1 MTYAELK
8 QNADIVTVIGRH
20 VSLRRVGTE
29 HKGHCPFHN
38 DKKPS
43 FTVNARK
50 GVWACFVCG
59 VGGDVIDFLK
69 KRGMEHEQIVREL
82 GGGGTPAAVPSRQA
96 AGTQVAAAGTQ
107 VAGVRP
113 ARVWHPRLGEPS
125 AVWEYHTAAGEL
137 WGLVCRFE
145 TPEGKQVLPFT
156 CHASGGSGASGGAG
170 VSAGTWK
177 WAGFDEPRPL
187 WNLAEL
193 LARPDVPVIVTEGE
207 KAAAAAKAL
216 FKGAVASC
224 WQGGTNAWRK
234 SDWGVV
240 AGRRVI
246 LWPDADE
253 PGRKAMA
260 EVAGHIAHGCNVQIV
275 DTEGLPA
282 KWDVADADWTAA
294 EAKEW
299 LRGRLRA
306 WEPAAVMVKEAMPT
320 ETIAAVQADGEHF
333 HVLGFVKDGNRI
345 SYAVY
350 TLANKVVSI
359 MSANALDKKGLLQL
373 APKDWWEAYFPA
385 KKDYDYMSA
394 FNWVCRLADARG
406 VFNMNAI
413 RGRGAWMDAGRVVL
427 HAGTHLIVDGTLH
440 RLGMLRTKFIYEQGS
455 HLPMDTEEA
464 MSDEEANELFKF
476 ISSLTFARPLDAML
490 LAGWIA
496 LAPVCGMLRWRPHIW
511 VTGAAGSG
519 KSWILSNLI
528 KDCIGDVS
536 VFVQGE
542 TTEAGLRQEIGKDA
556 LPIVFDEAESE
567 SAGSSARIDGVLAFA
582 RAASTGEAGM
592 VAKGGQ
598 GGKGHTYSVRTML
611 AMASILPGVTLKSD
625 VGRFSVLEVLPDRTA
640 GATERWAGQVELY
653 NSIVACARGG
663 RFVGRIVKNLPVL
676 IANIEAASIAAAEVL
691 GDQRAG
697 DQMGALLAGAFM
709 WTTPTALSVAD
720 FRGWLRRQDLS
731 SEREASGM
739 KDEDTLLGLLLGA
752 IIKVDGN
759 HTRTVFELAEITN
772 KRFSDDRVGFE
783 VAKSTLERHG
793 FRVDDEALFI
803 SDSHHEVRRILA
815 GTQFARN
822 HARTLL
828 RLEGAVSIKSMR
840 FAGAMTRAT
849 KINLYEQERRL
860 GAADW
865 GSSAGAGAA
874 GASAANTA
882 ATAGL
887 AAHGGGNIG
896 SGRLDFDGSLA
907 AEQAAG
913 RGAVDDSGH
922 VPF

>member
-1 MTYAELK
+1 MTYADLK
-8 QNADIVTVIGRH
+8 RNADIVAVIGRH

-82 GGGGTPAAVPSRQA
+82 GGTASVGGGGGSTPAAAPA
-96 AGTQVAAAGTQ
+96 
-107 VAGVRP
+107 RP
-113 ARVWHPRLGEPS
+113 AASTQITGIRRPKLLRHPRLGEPV
-125 AVWEYHTAAGEL
+125 ATWEYHNTAGEL

-145 TPEGKQVLPFT
+145 TAEGKQVLPYT
-156 CHASGGSGASGGAG
+156 CHNPRG
-170 VSAGTWK
+170 WQ

-187 WNLAEL
+187 YNLPEL
-193 LARPDVPVIVTEGE
+193 LARPDAPIIITEGE
-207 KAAAAAKAL
+207 KAAEAAKRL
-216 FKGAVASC
+216 YKGAVASC

-260 EVAGHIAHGCNVQIV
+260 EVAGHIAHGCDVQVV

-306 WEPAAVMVKEAMPT
+306 WEPAAVVVASEAMPT
-320 ETIAAVQADGEHF
+320 ETIAAVQVDGEHF
-333 HVLGFVKDGNRI
+333 HVLGFVKETSRI
-345 SYAVY
+345 SYAIY

-359 MSANALDKKGLLQL
+359 MSASALDKKGLLQL
-373 APKDWWEAYFPA
+373 APMDWWQAYFPA

-394 FNWVCRLADARG
+394 FNWICRLGDARG

-427 HAGTHLIVDGTLH
+427 HAGTHLVVDGTLH
-440 RLGMLRTKFIYEQGS
+440 QLGMLRTKFIYEQGA
-455 HLPMDTEEA
+455 HLPMDAEEVMTDA
-464 MSDEEANELFKF
+464 EANELFKF
-476 ISSLTFARPLDAML
+476 VSSLNFARGLDAML

-496 LAPVCGMLRWRPHIW
+496 LAPICGMLRWRPHIW

-519 KSWILSNLI
+519 KSWILSRLI

-542 TTEAGLRQEIGKDA
+542 TTEAGLRQAIGNDA

-567 SAGSSARIDGVLAFA
+567 SAGSSARVDGVLAFA

-611 AMASILPGVTLKSD
+611 AMASILPAVTLKSD

-640 GATERWAGQVELY
+640 GATERWAAQLELY
-653 NSIVACARGG
+653 NSIVGTARGG
-663 RFVGRIVKNLPVL
+663 RFVGRIVKNLPTL
-676 IANIEAASIAAAEVL
+676 MANIEAASIAAAEVL

-697 DQMGALLAGAFM
+697 DQIGALLAGAFM

-720 FRGWLRRQDLS
+720 FRGWLRKQDLS

-759 HTRTVFELAEITN
+759 HTRTVFELAEITT
-772 KRFSDDRVGFE
+772 KRFRDDRVE
-783 VAKSTLERHG
+783 YEMAKSTLERYG
-793 FRVDDEALFI
+793 FRVDGDALFV
-803 SDSHHEVRRILA
+803 SDSHHEVRRILS

-822 HARTLL
+822 HARTLM

-840 FAGAMTRAT
+840 FAGAITRAT
-849 KINLYEQERRL
+849 KIQLYEQEKRL
-860 GAADW
+860 GEGQ
-865 GSSAGAGAA
+865 GSSAAA
-874 GASAANTA
+874 AA

-887 AAHGGGNIG
+887 GAHAGGNG
-896 SGRLDFDGSLA
+896 AAGRLDFNGSLA

-913 RGAVDDSGH
+913 RGAADDSGH

>member
-8 QNADIVTVIGRH
+8 RNVDIVAVIGRH

-82 GGGGTPAAVPSRQA
+82 GGQVASSGERVAI
-96 AGTQVAAAGTQ
+96 TQVAAAGTQ

-113 ARVWHPRLGEPS
+113 ARLWHPRLGEPS

-145 TPEGKQVLPFT
+145 TAEGKQVLPFT
-156 CHASGGSGASGGAG
+156 CHGGASGGASG
-170 VSAGTWK
+170 WK

-187 WNLAEL
+187 WNLPEMI
-193 LARPDVPVIVTEGE
+193 ARPDVPIIITEGE

-216 FKGAVASC
+216 YKGAVASC

-260 EVAGHIAHGCNVQIV
+260 EVAGHIAHACQVQMV

-306 WEPAAVMVKEAMPT
+306 WEPAAVVVAPSEAMPS
-320 ETIAAVQADGEHF
+320 ETIAAVNVDGEHF

-359 MSANALDKKGLLQL
+359 MSASALDKKGLLQL
-373 APKDWWEAYFPA
+373 APMDWWQAYFPA

-394 FNWVCRLADARG
+394 FNWICRLGDARG

-427 HAGTHLIVDGTLH
+427 HAGTHLVVDGTLH
-440 RLGMLRTKFIYEQGS
+440 QLGMLRTKFIYEQGA
-455 HLPMDTEEA
+455 HLPMDAEEV

-476 ISSLTFARPLDAML
+476 VSSLNFARPLDAML

-519 KSWILSNLI
+519 KSWILSHLI

-542 TTEAGLRQEIGKDA
+542 TTEAGLRQAIGNDA

-567 SAGSSARIDGVLAFA
+567 SAGSSARVDGVLAFA

-611 AMASILPGVTLKSD
+611 AMASILPAVTLKSD

-640 GATERWAGQVELY
+640 GATERWAAQLELY
-653 NSIVACARGG
+653 NSIVASARGG

-676 IANIEAASIAAAEVL
+676 IGNIEAASIAAAEVL

-697 DQMGALLAGAFM
+697 DQIGALLAGAFM

-720 FRGWLRRQDLS
+720 FRGWLRKQDLS

-759 HTRTVFELAEITN
+759 HTRTVFELAEITT
-772 KRFSDDRVGFE
+772 KRFRDDRVE
-783 VAKSTLERHG
+783 YEMAKSTLERHG
-793 FRVDDEALFI
+793 FRVDGDALFV

-822 HARTLL
+822 HARTLM
-828 RLEGAVSIKSMR
+828 RLEGALSIKSMR
-840 FAGAMTRAT
+840 FAGAITRAT
-849 KINLYEQERRL
+849 KIQLYEQEKRL
-860 GAADW
+860 GE
-865 GSSAGAGAA
+865 GSSAGPTSSTAA
-874 GASAANTA
+874 GA

-887 AAHGGGNIG
+887 GAHAGGN
-896 SGRLDFDGSLA
+896 SPAGRLDFNGSLA

-913 RGAVDDSGH
+913 RGAADDSGH

>member
-8 QNADIVTVIGRH
+8 QNSDIVAVIGRH
-20 VSLRRVGTE
+20 VGLRRVGTE

-82 GGGGTPAAVPSRQA
+82 GGGGSTPAPAPARP
-96 AGTQVAAAGTQ
+96 AGTQ

-113 ARVWHPRLGEPS
+113 ANIRHPRMGEPV
-125 AVWEYHTAAGEL
+125 AVWEYHTATGEL

-145 TPEGKQVLPFT
+145 TAEGKQVLPYT
-156 CHASGGSGASGGAG
+156 CHAPGASGAA
-170 VSAGTWK
+170 SAGGWK

-187 WNLAEL
+187 YNLPDI
-193 LARPDVPVIVTEGE
+193 LARPEAPIIITEGE
-207 KAAAAAKAL
+207 KAAEAAKRL
-216 FKGAVASC
+216 YKGAVASC

-234 SDWGVV
+234 ADWGVV

-260 EVAGHIAHGCNVQIV
+260 EVAGHIAHGCEVQMV
-275 DTEGLPA
+275 DVPADMPA
-282 KWDVADADWTAA
+282 KWDVADAEWSPA

-306 WEPAAVMVKEAMPT
+306 WEPAAVIAAPEMPS
-320 ETIAAVQADGEHF
+320 ETIAAVQSDGEHF
-333 HVLGFVKDGNRI
+333 HVLGFVKDTSRI
-345 SYAVY
+345 SYAIY

-359 MSANALDKKGLLQL
+359 MSASALDKKGLLQL
-373 APKDWWEAYFPA
+373 APMDWWEAYFPA

-394 FNWVCRLADARG
+394 FNWICRLGDARG

-427 HAGTHLIVDGTLH
+427 HAGTHLVVDGTLH
-440 RLGMLRTKFIYEQGS
+440 QLGTLRTKFIYEQGA
-455 HLPMDTEEA
+455 HLPMDAEEVMTDA
-464 MSDEEANELFKF
+464 EANELFKF
-476 ISSLTFARPLDAML
+476 VSSLNFARGLDAML

-496 LAPVCGMLRWRPHIW
+496 LAPICGMLRWRPHIW

-519 KSWILSNLI
+519 KSWILSHLI

-542 TTEAGLRQEIGKDA
+542 TTEAGLRQEIGNDA

-611 AMASILPGVTLKSD
+611 AMASILPAVTLKSD

-640 GATERWAGQVELY
+640 GATERWAAQLELY
-653 NSIVACARGG
+653 NSIVASARGG

-676 IANIEAASIAAAEVL
+676 IGNIEAASIAAAEVL

-697 DQMGALLAGAFM
+697 DQIGALLAGAFM

-720 FRGWLRRQDLS
+720 FRGWLRKQDLS

-759 HTRTVFELAEITN
+759 HTRTVFELAEITT
-772 KRFSDDRVGFE
+772 KRFRDDRVE
-783 VAKSTLERHG
+783 YEMAKSTLERYG
-793 FRVDDEALFI
+793 FRVDGDALFV

-828 RLEGAVSIKSMR
+828 RLNGAVAIKSMR

-849 KINLYEQERRL
+849 KINLYEQEKRL
-860 GAADW
+860 GE
-865 GSSAGAGAA
+865 GGGAA
-874 GASAANTA
+874 EGGNTA
-882 ATAGL
+882 ENAGTTSMVGNSQRL
-887 AAHGGGNIG
+887 GG
-896 SGRLDFDGSLA
+896 
-907 AEQAAG
+907 EPAAG
-913 RGAVDDSGH
+913 GDA
-922 VPF
+922 PF